1 MQHRKPTPISDTK
14 TASFFCV
21 MEDLTIRDSYGSIF
35 ADMVDRAARFMD
47 RPDIF
52 RLLGISRNHFY
63 NVTNPDRQTSSGHD
77 YPFPT
82 EWGVKGT
89 NQFHDYEWIKA
100 VCNDCGCICITPEE
114 RKELKESNPRKAIN
128 VFQKIVGLVIGGK
141 KGSAA

>member
-1 MQHRKPTPISDTK
+1 
-14 TASFFCV
+14 
-21 MEDLTIRDSYGSIF
+21 MEDLTMRDSYGSIF

-89 NQFHDYEWIKA
+89 NQFHDYEWVKA

-114 RKELKESNPRKAIN
+114 LKELKDSNPRKAIN
-128 VFQKIVGLVIGGK
+128 VFQKIIGLVSREK
-141 KGSAA
+141 KGKAE